1 MDEIPLSIQF
11 DGNSRLNINLSE
23 EQMKDL
29 AQQVAKI
36 LAEKANG

>member
-1 MDEIPLSIQF
+1 MAETPLTIRI
-11 DGNSRLNINLSE
+11 DNDSRLNINLSE

-36 LAEKANG
+36 LMGKKS